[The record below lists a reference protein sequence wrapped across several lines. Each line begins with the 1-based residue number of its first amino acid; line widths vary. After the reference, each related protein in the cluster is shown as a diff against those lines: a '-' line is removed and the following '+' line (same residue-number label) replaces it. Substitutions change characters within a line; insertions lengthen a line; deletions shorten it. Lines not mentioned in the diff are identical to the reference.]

1 MTDETP
7 LEKAVY
13 VAIFTAQRLA
23 NEASYA
29 SWQSALK
36 PQALEVSDAVLR
48 LNEITKPFQRNLR
61 KQDAMATGSIPFL
74 TELEVLLGMRRE
86 LEAELGLL
94 SELGHGFSGPDG
106 ARSSIERLN
115 QVSDQLDGC
124 NADITQEFD
133 RLDILAVK
141 LERHFRLF
149 ELHNSSSRRL
159 IEAHRD
165 FFRERTAEAAQAYIS
180 AAERAVELEHDWW
193 MRRAEVYKTART
205 CLNSLDELQATVL
218 QHDLVGIEVQR

>member
-7 LEKAVY
+7 LEQAVY

-23 NEASYA
+23 DEASYA

-36 PQALEVSDAVLR
+36 PQALKVSDAVLR
-48 LNEITKPFQRNLR
+48 LNEMTEPFRRNLR
-61 KQDAMATGSIPFL
+61 KHDAMATGSTPFR
-74 TELEVLLGMRRE
+74 TELEILLEMRRE
-86 LEAELGLL
+86 LESELGLL
-94 SELGHGFSGPDG
+94 SDLGHGFSGPDG

-124 NADITQEFD
+124 NADIAQEFD

-141 LERHFRLF
+141 LEHHFRLF

-165 FFRERTAEAAQAYIS
+165 FFRERTAEAAQTYIA
-180 AAERAVELEHDWW
+180 AAEHAVQLEHDWW
-193 MRRAEVYKTART
+193 MRRAETYETARR
-205 CLNSLDELQATVL
+205 CLSSLDELQATVL
-218 QHDLVGIEVQR
+218 QHDLVGIEVQ